1 MGAGRIREFE
11 GGRELREHGVFVPVG
26 GRVLGAVVSLPE
38 REPRGVVALTT
49 GGGGAL
55 RSHHFAVWT
64 RVARG
69 LAERGIASI
78 RMEHAGV
85 GDSTGVAR
93 MDFKELPVED
103 VKAVARFG
111 LEVTGSQ
118 HLGLCGNCGGARAAL
133 HAARSLPESETLLL
147 LWMKPLAS
155 TKRTATRARRA
166 AIAAAGRLPGP
177 VKRIVERLYWKTQSR
192 KGHSGPIVTALS
204 EVGRRAHILLMETNS
219 ALAGDVPRF
228 AADLR
233 RSGTDRRIELRG
245 VDGTTLQA
253 FRDLESQRQLVEEI
267 VRWFDE
273 TFPPASFAP
282 AEIAASTADAAP

>member
-1 MGAGRIREFE
+1 M
-11 GGRELREHGVFVPVG
+11 REHGVFVPAG
-26 GRVLGAVVSLPE
+26 DRVLGAVVALPD
-38 REPRGVVALTT
+38 REARGVVALTT

-55 RSHHFAVWT
+55 RSHHFALWT

-93 MDFKELPVED
+93 MDFSGLPVED

-111 LEVTGSQ
+111 LEATGSQ
-118 HLGLCGNCGGARAAL
+118 RLGLCGNCGGARAAL
-133 HAARSLPESETLLL
+133 QAARSLPEAETLLL

-155 TKRTATRARRA
+155 TKRTATRGHRA
-166 AIAAAGRLPGP
+166 AIRVARRLPGP
-177 VKRIVERLYWKTQSR
+177 VKQFAQRQYWKTQSR
-192 KGHSGPIVTALS
+192 KGHSGSIVTALS

-233 RSGTDRRIELRG
+233 RSGTGRRIELRG
-245 VDGTTLQA
+245 VEATTLQA
-253 FRDLESQRQLVEEI
+253 FRDLESQRELVEAI

-273 TFPPASFAP
+273 TFPPEPFTP
-282 AEIAASTADAAP
+282 AEAAASTADASP

>member
-1 MGAGRIREFE
+1 M
-11 GGRELREHGVFVPVG
+11 REHGVFVPAG
-26 GRVLGAVVSLPE
+26 DRVLGAVVALPDQE
-38 REPRGVVALTT
+38 ARGVVALTT

-55 RSHHFAVWT
+55 RSHHFALWT

-69 LAERGIASI
+69 LSERGIASI

-103 VKAVARFG
+103 VKVVARFG
-111 LEVTGSQ
+111 LEAAGSQ
-118 HLGLCGNCGGARAAL
+118 RLGLCGNCGGARAAL
-133 HAARSLPESETLLL
+133 QAARSLPEAETLLL

-155 TKRTATRARRA
+155 TKRTATRGHRA
-166 AIAAAGRLPGP
+166 AIGVARRLPGP
-177 VKRIVERLYWKTQSR
+177 VKRIAQRQYWKTQSR
-192 KGHSGPIVTALS
+192 KGHSGPIVAALS

-228 AADLR
+228 AADLQ
-233 RSGTDRRIELRG
+233 RSGTGRRIELRG
-245 VDGTTLQA
+245 VEATTLQA
-253 FRDLESQRQLVEEI
+253 FRDLESQRELVDVI

-273 TFPPASFAP
+273 TFPPAPLTP
-282 AEIAASTADAAP
+282 AEAAASTADTSP